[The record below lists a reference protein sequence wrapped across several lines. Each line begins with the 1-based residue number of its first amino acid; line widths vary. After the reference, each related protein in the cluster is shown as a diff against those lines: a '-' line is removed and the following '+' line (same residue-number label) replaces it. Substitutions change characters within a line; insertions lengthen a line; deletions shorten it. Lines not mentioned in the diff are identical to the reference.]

1 MAAREAS
8 GDERTELWREL
19 IAANRY
25 LPRVQTKAGRQL
37 PLLVLTPTKLPS
49 AGGP

>member
-1 MAAREAS
+1 MAVRRTGGRAGHVPACQNFDVAAHEAS

-25 LPRVQTKAGRQL
+25 LPSVHD
-37 PLLVLTPTKLPS
+37 
-49 AGGP
+49 